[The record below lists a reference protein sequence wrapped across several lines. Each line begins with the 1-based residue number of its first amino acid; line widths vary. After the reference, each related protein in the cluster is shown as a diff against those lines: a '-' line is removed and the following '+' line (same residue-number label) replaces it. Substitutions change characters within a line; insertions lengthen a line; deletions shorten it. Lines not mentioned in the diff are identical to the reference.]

1 MRLALNLF
9 LYSTMRNFCLG
20 LLASGLLAA
29 CSSGTDTSSTIPSVP
44 VNVQLDLRDQQNKAL
59 RFDNGVVSIPPTG
72 TNGGGVKGIYV
83 VRQNATTYLA
93 FERNCPYQ
101 PYNTCATISLDRSS
115 HLFFRDSCCTSQF
128 SLQGLVTGGPA
139 TRSLRQ
145 YGTSLNGS
153 LLTITN

>member
-1 MRLALNLF
+1 MRI
-9 LYSTMRNFCLG
+9 LYLG

-29 CSSGTDTSSTIPSVP
+29 CNSAADTSSTIPSVP

-59 RFDNGVVSIPPTG
+59 LIDNGVVAIRPTG
-72 TNGGGVKGIYV
+72 LNGGGVKGIYV
-83 VRQNATTYLA
+83 VRQNSTTYSA

-101 PYNTCATISLDRSS
+101 PYNTCATVTLDRGS

-128 SLQGLVTGGPA
+128 DLRGQITGGPA

-145 YGTSLNGS
+145 YSTSLSGS

>member
-1 MRLALNLF
+1 MRF
-9 LYSTMRNFCLG
+9 LCLG

-29 CSSGTDTSSTIPSVP
+29 CNSGSSSTDTIPSVP
-44 VNVQLDLRDQQNKAL
+44 VNVQLDLLDQQNKAL
-59 RFDNGVVSIPPTG
+59 RFDNGVVTIAPGS
-72 TNGGGVKGIYV
+72 TNGRGGIKGIYV

-101 PYNTCATISLDRSS
+101 PLSACATVTLDRNSR
-115 HLFFRDSCCTSQF
+115 LFFRDSCCTSQF
-128 SLQGLVTGGPA
+128 NLQGMVTGGPA
-139 TRSLRQ
+139 PRSLRQ